1 MLRGVVKERR
11 ADGVLIL
18 QGAGLTSWMTN
29 PGTREQGAKAH
40 VIGKQFVV
48 VHDDVM
54 GTQCAR
60 VKTVPW
66 QSGERTWA
74 MPASLDD

>member
-1 MLRGVVKERR
+1 MERR
-11 ADGVLIL
+11 ADGVLAL

-29 PGTREQGAKAH
+29 LGAREQGTKAH
-40 VIGKQFVV
+40 VIGTQFAG

-54 GTQCAR
+54 GTKCAR

-66 QSGERTWA
+66 QSAERSWT
-74 MPASLDD
+74 ASVDD